1 MKRWQ
6 APVGLY
12 LSLVF
17 LSGILV
23 GAFGFRLYMVKS
35 VSASVAIKQPTAEEY
50 RRQMLND
57 MRTRMKL
64 SHDQV
69 AQINS
74 VLDNTRV
81 CFRRIHSKIEPE
93 LQALKRQQVDD
104 IRKLLTPAQQ
114 IEYDKW
120 RAERDRAAK

>member
-35 VSASVAIKQPTAEEY
+35 VSASVAVKQPTAEEY